1 MNSLKKF
8 ACWEITHCDDTVFC
22 PIRENGTACWE
33 WMAQNNGFQC
43 QYGLCQDCIV
53 YLYYNDN
60 KILSSEEM
68 AEVIRRRM
76 VFHPE
81 M

>member
-1 MNSLKKF
+1 MNSLKRL

-22 PIRENGTACWE
+22 PIRNNRTACWE

-43 QYGLCQDCIV
+43 HYGLCQDCIV
-53 YLYYNDN
+53 YLYNNDN
-60 KILSSEEM
+60 SILSPEEM
-68 AEVIRRRM
+68 EAVIRSRTAG
-76 VFHPE
+76 HPE